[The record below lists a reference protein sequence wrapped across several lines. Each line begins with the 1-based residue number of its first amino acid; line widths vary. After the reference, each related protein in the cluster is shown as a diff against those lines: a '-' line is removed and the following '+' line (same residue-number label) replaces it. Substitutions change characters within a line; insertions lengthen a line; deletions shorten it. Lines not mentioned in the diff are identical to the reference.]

1 MSMNKSNLMKTA
13 DLPNETLDKH
23 LHNDRFFSAV
33 DVIESEIYKLPSNT
47 CKILFDKENN

>member
-1 MSMNKSNLMKTA
+1 MSMNKSNSMKTA

-33 DVIESEIYKLPSNT
+33 DVIESEIYNRET
-47 CKILFDKENN
+47 QTTI